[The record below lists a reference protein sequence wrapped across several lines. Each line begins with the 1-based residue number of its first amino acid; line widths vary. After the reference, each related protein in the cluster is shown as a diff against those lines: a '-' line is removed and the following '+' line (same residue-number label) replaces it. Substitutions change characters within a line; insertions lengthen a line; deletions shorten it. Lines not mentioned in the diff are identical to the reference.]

1 MTNPNTLPTTTGNA
15 LPPFLNLPWGQVRE
29 NGQVYLGVAA
39 LEFLQFLFASLQGNG
54 GVNDALLIDTFSPAQ
69 GQVAAQGVASVAAL
83 FAALAMGGP
92 PPVSFQQPAQPEV
105 PLPRLREIGSM
116 VVPWTPALVGSTTAG
131 VQTYTTQWGWSIALG
146 PVTLALYSIA
156 LSAVGGTIAGNAL
169 ITGLPVAA
177 ALTGPDKQA
186 GWVSRFAQITLAA
199 GASLGAD
206 VAPGASQL
214 ALVESVSAGA
224 VTALPVTALANT
236 SAITG
241 GVCIFR

>member
-1 MTNPNTLPTTTGNA
+1 MTNPNTPPTTTGNA

-131 VQTYTTQWGWSIALG
+131 VQTYTT
-146 PVTLALYSIA
+146 VTLALYSIA